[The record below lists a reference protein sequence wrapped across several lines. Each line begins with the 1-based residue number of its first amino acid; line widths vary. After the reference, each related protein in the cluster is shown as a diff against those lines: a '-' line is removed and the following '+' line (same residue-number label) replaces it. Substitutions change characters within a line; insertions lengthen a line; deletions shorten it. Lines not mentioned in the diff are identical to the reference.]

1 MQQLALAGRHDLGG
15 MDVRCQSCGAWH
27 WMAEKLISPRGAP
40 RNAIIFGSCCVRGQI
55 QLPPPK
61 CPPRELWEL
70 YTRVHVLS
78 ENFHKNIRAINA
90 SLAFTSF
97 GATRLSE
104 QPAGQGPLIFKVGG
118 EIHHRSGMLDRLPE
132 GQQPQ
137 YAQLYL
143 YDPEDATRH
152 RMNNPHNAG
161 IDRQLMRLLT
171 GVLQQSH
178 GYAAL
183 YKHAW
188 QMMLDEQNVPTL
200 SIVLRQQ
207 RNRDPRRYNL
217 PTSDE
222 IALIVPDNAL
232 NHQRDIVL
240 FKQAGGFQKMDSWN
254 PAYAC
259 LHYVLLFPKGEHG
272 FQRHIPIEGANQR
285 QSRRSVSEREYYAFY
300 LFSREEQ
307 DAQVIYPGPDG
318 VFSTLFR
325 GGRLFHQYLVDIWA
339 VIDQSHLLYLRNN
352 QSSLRVELYS
362 GLCDALLNDNL
373 TRGEQVGRVIL
384 PASYYGGPRQMA
396 ESYQDA
402 MAIARYLGGPQL
414 FITMTA
420 NPKWPEIQNA
430 LLPEQSPSD
439 RPDLIIRVFELKRR
453 QLMDD
458 IKKGVFGKCIA
469 HVHTIEFQ
477 KRGLPHMHLLVWLE
491 RASHILESADV
502 DELISA
508 EIPIAEG
515 EGADPLLYTTVVNS
529 MLHGPCGPEYPNAA
543 CWDSERRVC
552 TKGFY
557 PQKQW
562 TEHTIMVNDSYPQ
575 YRRRNNGQ
583 TVQKTI
589 NGRQVIFDNR
599 HVVPYNPFLSRKYN
613 CHINVETCSGI
624 GAIKYIFKYVY
635 KGGDRIT
642 IEIVQN
648 IDGEP
653 RQGPNPDEIS
663 AHLDARWISPYEA
676 LWRLFK
682 FTMHAEVPNIVRLQ
696 VHLPNQQ
703 SVSFRQGEL
712 IENVVANAK
721 DTTLTAFFKL
731 NSHENA
737 ETKRY
742 ANELVY
748 QEIPSR
754 FTWQKASRKWK
765 LRRLIRNNDG
775 SVKFTAGALGRMYF
789 APPNSGERF
798 YLRTLLTVV
807 RGPTS
812 FEDLRT
818 YNGVVFGTFKEACI
832 AQGLLES
839 DDEWAQCLTEAA
851 QFKTGQQ
858 MRRLFVVILTACT
871 PSKPDELWT
880 RFRAQICDDLRYK
893 LSREPW
899 NCPNPTDDEVYDFG
913 LYLIEILVHETG
925 SNMRDCNMPTCTQN
939 WDQINQEQNRLIRE
953 QYTLRDEQPV
963 GMEYELQDQ
972 LTDEQ
977 REAFNK
983 VLDSVNNDW
992 GTTFFLDGP
1001 AGTGKTFL
1009 YRTLCYTLRAQDKIV
1024 LCVASS
1030 GLAALLL
1037 PGGKTS
1043 HSVFKIPIDVKDN
1056 STCNIPKRSHLAAL
1070 IARTDLIIWDEVPM
1084 QDRFCVEAFNRTCTD
1099 IGRHPDRPFG
1109 GITIVFGGDFRQT
1122 LPVVPKGTPE
1132 QIIAQ
1137 CLKESPLWG
1146 GMQKLRLS
1154 RNMRLQGD
1162 PEMAEFATWLLEV
1175 GEGHQIPQGNNFVDI
1190 AFKPSMR
1197 VASRDALIDKIYGD
1211 LSNPHHVNDE
1221 YLRGRTILTPR
1232 NDDVIILNKKILTR
1246 FTGQSQVFQSADK
1259 VIYEAGVDDER
1270 LGTLST
1276 EYLNSLNSGSV
1287 PLSKLELKVG
1297 CPVMVLR
1304 NLARAQGVC
1313 NGTRGVVTH
1322 MGSRVLELRLL
1333 TGSEAGKTVFI
1344 PRISITPPETEFG
1357 FQLSRRQFPVRLAFA
1372 MTINKS
1378 QGQSVDHVGLD
1389 LEREVFSH
1397 GQLYVA
1403 FSRCTS
1409 ASRVYVFNKKE
1420 TPKTRNVVFKS
1431 VFRH

>member
-1 MQQLALAGRHDLGG
+1 
-15 MDVRCQSCGAWH
+15 
-27 WMAEKLISPRGAP
+27 
-40 RNAIIFGSCCVRGQI
+40 
-55 QLPPPK
+55 
-61 CPPRELWEL
+61 
-70 YTRVHVLS
+70 
-78 ENFHKNIRAINA
+78 
-90 SLAFTSF
+90 
-97 GATRLSE
+97 
-104 QPAGQGPLIFKVGG
+104 
-118 EIHHRSGMLDRLPE
+118 MLDRLPE

-272 FQRHIPIEGANQR
+272 FQRHIPIEGAQWRQGLHPRGEQRAAQIAEQGDEPDEIELDEEGDVAPGANQR

-508 EIPIAEG
+508 EIPIAEVKCRPT
-515 EGADPLLYTTVVNS
+515 AIHTVVN
-529 MLHGPCGPEYPNAA
+529 PCFMAMWTEYPNAA

-599 HVVPYNPFLSRKYN
+599 HVVPYNPFLS
-613 CHINVETCSGI
+613 
-624 GAIKYIFKYVY
+624 
-635 KGGDRIT
+635 
-642 IEIVQN
+642 
-648 IDGEP
+648 
-653 RQGPNPDEIS
+653 
-663 AHLDARWISPYEA
+663 
-676 LWRLFK
+676 
-682 FTMHAEVPNIVRLQ
+682 
-696 VHLPNQQ
+696 
-703 SVSFRQGEL
+703 
-712 IENVVANAK
+712 
-721 DTTLTAFFKL
+721 
-731 NSHENA
+731 
-737 ETKRY
+737 
-742 ANELVY
+742 
-748 QEIPSR
+748 
-754 FTWQKASRKWK
+754 
-765 LRRLIRNNDG
+765 
-775 SVKFTAGALGRMYF
+775 
-789 APPNSGERF
+789 
-798 YLRTLLTVV
+798 
-807 RGPTS
+807 
-812 FEDLRT
+812 
-818 YNGVVFGTFKEACI
+818 
-832 AQGLLES
+832 ES
-839 DDEWAQCLTEAA
+839 
-851 QFKTGQQ
+851 
-858 MRRLFVVILTACT
+858 
-871 PSKPDELWT
+871 
-880 RFRAQICDDLRYK
+880 
-893 LSREPW
+893 
-899 NCPNPTDDEVYDFG
+899 
-913 LYLIEILVHETG
+913 
-925 SNMRDCNMPTCTQN
+925 
-939 WDQINQEQNRLIRE
+939 
-953 QYTLRDEQPV
+953 
-963 GMEYELQDQ
+963 
-972 LTDEQ
+972 
-977 REAFNK
+977 
-983 VLDSVNNDW
+983 
-992 GTTFFLDGP
+992 
-1001 AGTGKTFL
+1001 
-1009 YRTLCYTLRAQDKIV
+1009 
-1024 LCVASS
+1024 
-1030 GLAALLL
+1030 
-1037 PGGKTS
+1037 
-1043 HSVFKIPIDVKDN
+1043 
-1056 STCNIPKRSHLAAL
+1056 
-1070 IARTDLIIWDEVPM
+1070 
-1084 QDRFCVEAFNRTCTD
+1084 
-1099 IGRHPDRPFG
+1099 
-1109 GITIVFGGDFRQT
+1109 T
-1122 LPVVPKGTPE
+1122 LP
-1132 QIIAQ
+1132 
-1137 CLKESPLWG
+1137 
-1146 GMQKLRLS
+1146 
-1154 RNMRLQGD
+1154 
-1162 PEMAEFATWLLEV
+1162 
-1175 GEGHQIPQGNNFVDI
+1175 H
-1190 AFKPSMR
+1190 
-1197 VASRDALIDKIYGD
+1197 
-1211 LSNPHHVNDE
+1211 
-1221 YLRGRTILTPR
+1221 
-1232 NDDVIILNKKILTR
+1232 
-1246 FTGQSQVFQSADK
+1246 
-1259 VIYEAGVDDER
+1259 
-1270 LGTLST
+1270 
-1276 EYLNSLNSGSV
+1276 
-1287 PLSKLELKVG
+1287 
-1297 CPVMVLR
+1297 
-1304 NLARAQGVC
+1304 
-1313 NGTRGVVTH
+1313 
-1322 MGSRVLELRLL
+1322 
-1333 TGSEAGKTVFI
+1333 
-1344 PRISITPPETEFG
+1344 
-1357 FQLSRRQFPVRLAFA
+1357 
-1372 MTINKS
+1372 
-1378 QGQSVDHVGLD
+1378 
-1389 LEREVFSH
+1389 
-1397 GQLYVA
+1397 
-1403 FSRCTS
+1403 
-1409 ASRVYVFNKKE
+1409 
-1420 TPKTRNVVFKS
+1420 
-1431 VFRH
+1431 